1 MRTQAD
7 LMCMMEDNL
16 ESLEK
21 TIHLI
26 KAMLKEP
33 MPEEFAEKKKQAL
46 ERLQVLKNVRV
57 WIHYYLIFK
66 VITSWAGLHTQRDF
80 CKQ

>member
-1 MRTQAD
+1 MATFDMRTQAD

-21 TIHLI
+21 TIALI

-33 MPEEFAEKKKQAL
+33 IPEDFAEKKHQVID
-46 ERLQVLKNVRV
+46 RLKAEKNGR
-57 WIHYYLIFK
+57 
-66 VITSWAGLHTQRDF
+66 
-80 CKQ
+80 

>member
-1 MRTQAD
+1 MATFDMRTQAD

-33 MPEEFAEKKKQAL
+33 MPEDFAEKKKQAL
-46 ERLQVLKNVRV
+46 ERL
-57 WIHYYLIFK
+57 
-66 VITSWAGLHTQRDF
+66 
-80 CKQ
+80 

>member
-16 ESLEK
+16 DLLEE

-33 MPEEFAEKKKQAL
+33 
-46 ERLQVLKNVRV
+46 
-57 WIHYYLIFK
+57 
-66 VITSWAGLHTQRDF
+66 
-80 CKQ
+80 